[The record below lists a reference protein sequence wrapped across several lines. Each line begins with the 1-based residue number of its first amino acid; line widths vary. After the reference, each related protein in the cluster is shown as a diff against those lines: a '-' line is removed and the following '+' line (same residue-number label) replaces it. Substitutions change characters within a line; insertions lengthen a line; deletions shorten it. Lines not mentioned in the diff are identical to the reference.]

1 MWCGIDAKITSVN
14 VTQIMNM
21 NFYKKN
27 MTANLYFL
35 GRTKAVS
42 LRVSFWSELS
52 VKFIPRLHEQKL
64 VPVWRT
70 NQNNQN
76 NNYGVHWIIP
86 NTTSMRQQS
95 SKSCQFR
102 PEKRSHKAFTFHID
116 MRISIRYSYRDELW
130 HEILYR
136 YHVNEYRI
144 LTENRDELAP
154 VSWKFLLVWSNVKT
168 KWNHIKVKRTIDWV
182 LKHVTSENTAG
193 KWPLSASTPMA
204 NAGKRRSSK
213 HETDVDGGHRKIN
226 KVAMGFVF
234 SCKL

>member
-116 MRISIRYSYRDELW
+116 MRISIRYSYRDELVLAW
-130 HEILYR
+130 DFVPLSCK
-136 YHVNEYRI
+136 RI
-144 LTENRDELAP
+144 QDSHREPGWTRTGFMKIPLGLVKCKNKVESYKSKAYDRLSPKTRDQRKHRGKMAAVGEHTDG
-154 VSWKFLLVWSNVKT
+154 KRGKKT
-168 KWNHIKVKRTIDWV
+168 KQQAWDGCGRRTP
-182 LKHVTSENTAG
+182 KNQQSCN
-193 KWPLSASTPMA
+193 
-204 NAGKRRSSK
+204 
-213 HETDVDGGHRKIN
+213 
-226 KVAMGFVF
+226 GFRFLV
-234 SCKL
+234 